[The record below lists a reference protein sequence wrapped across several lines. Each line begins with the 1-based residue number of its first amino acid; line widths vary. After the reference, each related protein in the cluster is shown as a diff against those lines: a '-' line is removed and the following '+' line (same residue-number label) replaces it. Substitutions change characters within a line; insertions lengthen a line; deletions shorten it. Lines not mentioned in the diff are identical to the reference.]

1 MARSPMA
8 HTPAANTP
16 AANTPR
22 INNASV
28 EASILEEPQAPR
40 HSFPAVFF
48 LDSRVFQLAQVE
60 MPRITMSFS
69 PDVVSF
75 TREGKLIA
83 TRYFEDIHTWM
94 PIVSKYRFYNHLMNP
109 LLEHRSD
116 LTILL
121 FCMRLISWSAVE
133 HADGDKPRT
142 RAYLAAKRLLV
153 DAESAGILTLQILQ
167 AILLVTIYEIG
178 HGIYPAA
185 YITIG
190 TCARYGTALGIDRQK
205 PSENGSPS
213 LSEVEQEERRR
224 VWWAIVILDRFMSI
238 GFPGR
243 SAATETPGPNDLL
256 PTDDALW
263 DQGKKRGLLFTVSS
277 PATVNMGSFARLAKA
292 TYLLCLVLQRTN
304 IAGVD
309 ETSLPEAAKQLDQD
323 IRALT
328 SLPDVEGQTKSVGGS
343 PQTAFCDSALFILH
357 DPSSSR
363 TDPNFVQFAR
373 DILMSVVEETF
384 STPPRYLAGNPS
396 PLLIPWMY
404 QAASVYSR
412 LLRVTDN
419 EDSGLLEN
427 LKLHLRTLNRR
438 WMVAGIL

>member
-1 MARSPMA
+1 MKSVRRELTLRDRAIVNAPMSHSPMARSPMPRSPMARSPMGRSSMA
-8 HTPAANTP
+8 HTPTTNTSVS
-16 AANTPR
+16 NTPR
-22 INNASV
+22 TNHASV
-28 EASILEEPQAPR
+28 ESSILEEPQTPR
-40 HSFPAVFF
+40 HGFPAVFF

-75 TREGKLIA
+75 TREAKPIA
-83 TRYFEDIHTWM
+83 ARYFEDIHTWM

-205 PSENGSPS
+205 LSDSGSPS
-213 LSEVEQEERRR
+213 LTEVEQEERRR
-224 VWWAIVILDRFMSI
+224 VWWAIVILDRF
-238 GFPGR
+238 GNF
-243 SAATETPGPNDLL
+243 
-256 PTDDALW
+256 
-263 DQGKKRGLLFTVSS
+263 GL
-277 PATVNMGSFARLAKA
+277 
-292 TYLLCLVLQRTN
+292 YLTF
-304 IAGVD
+304 
-309 ETSLPEAAKQLDQD
+309 LDQPP
-323 IRALT
+323 IPSILVVILSTT
-328 SLPDVEGQTKSVGGS
+328 SS
-343 PQTAFCDSALFILH
+343 
-357 DPSSSR
+357 
-363 TDPNFVQFAR
+363 NFLKWHCKF
-373 DILMSVVEETF
+373 DEEIEW
-384 STPPRYLAGNPS
+384 L
-396 PLLIPWMY
+396 
-404 QAASVYSR
+404 
-412 LLRVTDN
+412 
-419 EDSGLLEN
+419 
-427 LKLHLRTLNRR
+427 
-438 WMVAGIL
+438 